1 MIKRILNNPTLMS
14 WSAYFVQFGNLV
26 FVLPLILNR
35 FTEPEQNVWFF
46 LNFIMGIAMLAD
58 SGFGPTIVRA
68 YSYFKAGAKKI
79 PRDKKEYEEA
89 AGIVRTEPNYD
100 KLKDL
105 LTTTFRIYFIIGV
118 VVFLFMATGGVAL
131 TLNLMEQAG
140 NRIDLWAAYG
150 LFSIYSVISVIT
162 TRWTSAAR
170 GLDYV
175 AFTSRVSTGL
185 GVIKTISFFF
195 LLLIGKGIIWLVG
208 FLLLEAIVKYI
219 YMRRFVL
226 KWFVSNA
233 GGISKL
239 FHFDSGIF
247 HSIWKT
253 TWNTGLTFIALY
265 VIGYIDTLIVGQ
277 FDNARDINRFFITKR
292 IFGFIKGFS
301 NTPFYANVQRIYS
314 IGATKNFSALKK
326 KSAVYIF
333 YSMALIVGGFL
344 AVAIF
349 GNWVLSLFTETRLVP
364 LGIFT
369 IMAMTILLDFHSS
382 FHADIYVSTNHFPF
396 LIPAGITGL
405 AIGISG
411 ILISDNFGITG
422 LVLVPLIGSMIVNNW
437 YPVYLSFKLT
447 GWNIF
452 TYIRD
457 LFIFGFEDVL
467 YRIKRITQ

>member
-1 MIKRILNNPTLMS
+1 MIN
-14 WSAYFVQFGNLV
+14 
-26 FVLPLILNR
+26 
-35 FTEPEQNVWFF
+35 
-46 LNFIMGIAMLAD
+46 IA
-58 SGFGPTIVRA
+58 TI
-68 YSYFKAGAKKI
+68 
-79 PRDKKEYEEA
+79 
-89 AGIVRTEPNYD
+89 
-100 KLKDL
+100 
-105 LTTTFRIYFIIGV
+105 
-118 VVFLFMATGGVAL
+118 
-131 TLNLMEQAG
+131 
-140 NRIDLWAAYG
+140 
-150 LFSIYSVISVIT
+150 
-162 TRWTSAAR
+162 
-170 GLDYV
+170 
-175 AFTSRVSTGL
+175 
-185 GVIKTISFFF
+185 
-195 LLLIGKGIIWLVG
+195 
-208 FLLLEAIVKYI
+208 
-219 YMRRFVL
+219 
-226 KWFVSNA
+226 
-233 GGISKL
+233 
-239 FHFDSGIF
+239 
-247 HSIWKT
+247 
-253 TWNTGLTFIALY
+253 
-265 VIGYIDTLIVGQ
+265 
-277 FDNARDINRFFITKR
+277 
-292 IFGFIKGFS
+292 
-301 NTPFYANVQRIYS
+301 YANVQRIYS